1 MLKRSEEKNGVM
13 QTNKNLESQD
23 IQETSHKWIRIASN
37 DENLAG
43 FNEMRAFFKFATN
56 ILIIQDQ
63 QKRQKV
69 YDCIWQ
75 NKPRNACEN
84 STEQQNILSV
94 YLPLS
99 MNFSTILQKYPIKSR
114 LLFSCSHFRTYAEI
128 IYRQEISIEI

>member
-1 MLKRSEEKNGVM
+1 MKI
-13 QTNKNLESQD
+13 SQD
-23 IQETSHKWIRIASN
+23 SMKYAFFQV
-37 DENLAG
+37 
-43 FNEMRAFFKFATN
+43 FNEYFDNTGSAKKT
-56 ILIIQDQ
+56 
-63 QKRQKV
+63 V

-99 MNFSTILQKYPIKSR
+99 MSFSTILQKYPIKSR
-114 LLFSCSHFRTYAEI
+114 LLFSFSHFRTYAEI